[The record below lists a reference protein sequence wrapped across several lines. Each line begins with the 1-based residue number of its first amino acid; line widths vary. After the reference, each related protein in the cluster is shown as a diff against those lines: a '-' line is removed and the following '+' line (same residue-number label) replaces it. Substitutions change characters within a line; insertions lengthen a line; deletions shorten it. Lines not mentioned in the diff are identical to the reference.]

1 MKKFEK
7 FITPG
12 GCKKLHFLNNGS
24 ECLFM
29 LYLIIVF
36 NNEELGYFSKT
47 RTGQQIHGHFK
58 LDIIILEEK
67 NWQPLTCHLIE
78 VTPP

>member
-7 FITPG
+7 LIIPG
-12 GCKKLHFLNNGS
+12 RGIIFGNNGP

-36 NNEELGYFSKT
+36 NNVLGYFSKT
-47 RTGQQIHGHFK
+47 WTSQQIHGHIKF
-58 LDIIILEEK
+58 
-67 NWQPLTCHLIE
+67 P
-78 VTPP
+78 V

>member
-7 FITPG
+7 FIIRG
-12 GCKKLHFLNNGS
+12 GETLLFLNNGP

-36 NNEELGYFSKT
+36 NVSGYFSKAWT
-47 RTGQQIHGHFK
+47 
-58 LDIIILEEK
+58 
-67 NWQPLTCHLIE
+67 
-78 VTPP
+78 

>member
-7 FITPG
+7 FIIPG
-12 GCKKLHFLNNGS
+12 GEKLLFCNNGP

-36 NNEELGYFSKT
+36 NNVLGYSVSKT
-47 RTGQQIHGHFK
+47 WTSQQIHGHENF
-58 LDIIILEEK
+58 LFDVFELNIID
-67 NWQPLTCHLIE
+67 WQRKIANR
-78 VTPP
+78 